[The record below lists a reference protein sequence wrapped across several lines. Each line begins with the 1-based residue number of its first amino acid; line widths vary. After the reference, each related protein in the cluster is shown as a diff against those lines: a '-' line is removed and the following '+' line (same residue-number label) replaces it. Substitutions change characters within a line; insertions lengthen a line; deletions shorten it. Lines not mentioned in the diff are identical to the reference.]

1 MVLEKKIQATDGAK
15 CILSTRY
22 PFLTWSNNQTHV
34 PPAGG
39 GNLRSSVT
47 LNDEKNKLW
56 FILYFIADM
65 WDLFFIFFVQIWMS
79 KFTGRLN
86 CIIVAEFEIQHHIGA
101 DQNKPNNGWGK
112 TELHLGY
119 FCQDFP
125 WQFLLEDII
134 GGWKWT
140 VWSSVPPLWAS
151 LVGLDAPRQ
160 RLPIIDKVPCL
171 GLVPYARSDSR
182 PWYLSSSSALSL
194 SHCSRTLYL
203 ISHVGG
209 ICRWGLPI

>member
-1 MVLEKKIQATDGAK
+1 MNANT
-15 CILSTRY
+15 
-22 PFLTWSNNQTHV
+22 
-34 PPAGG
+34 
-39 GNLRSSVT
+39 
-47 LNDEKNKLW
+47 LW
-56 FILYFIADM
+56 FTFHCRYVRM
-65 WDLFFIFFVQIWMS
+65 SFFIQNWVNYL
-79 KFTGRLN
+79 TGRLN
-86 CIIVAEFEIQHHIGA
+86 CVKVAEFEIQHHVGA
-101 DQNKPNNGWGK
+101 DRIRINQTIGWGK

-119 FCQDFP
+119 FCPDFP
-125 WQFLLEDII
+125 WQCLLEDII
-134 GGWKWT
+134 SGWKWT
-140 VWSSVPPLWAS
+140 VWSSVPPLWAP

-171 GLVPYARSDSR
+171 CLVPYACSDSR

>member
-1 MVLEKKIQATDGAK
+1 MVVLKWGKIF
-15 CILSTRY
+15 STRC
-22 PFLTWSNNQTHV
+22 PFLPWTNNQTHV
-34 PPAGG
+34 PPSGG
-39 GNLRSSVT
+39 SNVDPLSMMNANT
-47 LNDEKNKLW
+47 LW
-56 FILYFIADM
+56 FTFHCRYVRMSFFYTKLGELLDWWIKLRQGGRV
-65 WDLFFIFFVQIWMS
+65 WDPAPRRS
-79 KFTGRLN
+79 RP
-86 CIIVAEFEIQHHIGA
+86 
-101 DQNKPNNGWGK
+101 DQNKSNNGWGK

-119 FCQDFP
+119 FCPDFP
-125 WQFLLEDII
+125 WQCLLEDII
-134 GGWKWT
+134 SGWKWT
-140 VWSSVPPLWAS
+140 VWSSVPPLWAP

-171 GLVPYARSDSR
+171 CLVPYACSDSR